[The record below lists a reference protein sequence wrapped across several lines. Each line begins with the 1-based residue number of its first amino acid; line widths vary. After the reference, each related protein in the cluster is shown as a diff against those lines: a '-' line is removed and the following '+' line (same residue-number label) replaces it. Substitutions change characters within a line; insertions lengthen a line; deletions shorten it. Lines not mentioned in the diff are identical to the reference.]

1 MILVTLGTQRF
12 QMNRLL
18 EAVDRLALDLQEKIF
33 IQTGHS
39 TYIPQNCDYKDFV
52 DAEEFQRMIEGC
64 SVLITHS
71 GVGTIMR
78 GISAGKPVVVVPR
91 LAEFHEHVDDHQ
103 VQIAEAFAGKECVL
117 YCEDI
122 ERLQETVER
131 ARTYPFK
138 PYKAP
143 ESKIEDMI
151 MDYLKCLEKD
161 TGRKK

>member
-91 LAEFHEHVDDHQ
+91 LAGFHEHVDDHQ
-103 VQIAEAFAGKECVL
+103 VQIAEAFAEKGCVIS
-117 YCEDI
+117 CENLEQLAEMI
-122 ERLQETVER
+122 HE

-138 PYKAP
+138 PYDMP
-143 ESKIEDMI
+143 ESSVEDI
-151 MDYLKCLEKD
+151 ILDYIHQLD
-161 TGRKK
+161 GGRNDEQ